1 MRILGDI
8 PYLNTSLTYRRF
20 GFDISSMSAIV
31 GTKQYLAFF
40 DDPHG
45 IIQGAYFTFPEI
57 CGKTI
62 EEIELLFGKGGPKP
76 WNTIPGGS
84 RLDAEIQAVLESKV
98 HGGPTYLHG
107 ELGLETTGGA
117 DVEEKGAAP
126 EVTENAE
133 TT

>member
-31 GTKQYLAFF
+31 GTKQYLAFL

-62 EEIELLFGKGGPKP
+62 EEIELLF
-76 WNTIPGGS
+76 
-84 RLDAEIQAVLESKV
+84 EIGRAHV
-98 HGGPTYLHG
+98 
-107 ELGLETTGGA
+107 
-117 DVEEKGAAP
+117 
-126 EVTENAE
+126 
-133 TT
+133 